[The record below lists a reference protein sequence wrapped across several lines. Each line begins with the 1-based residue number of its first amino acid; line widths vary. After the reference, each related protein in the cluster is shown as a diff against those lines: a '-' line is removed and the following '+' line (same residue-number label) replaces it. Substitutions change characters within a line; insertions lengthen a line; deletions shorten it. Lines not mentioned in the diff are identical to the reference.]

1 MAIVK
6 FTAIVDEIRGSIGGT
21 TFQRNAY
28 GWSIKRKPNI
38 IRPNTLRQQVSK
50 TSFGSITRYW
60 STLSQVNRDSWD
72 TYASTYPIPSIK
84 NPSVDITGFNYFVK
98 YHLIKFTTGSRS
110 FLDNATAAA
119 GTLTFTSFVLE
130 SDNLS
135 WFQLVFDYVSSSD
148 LFISLFFLS
157 PPLEDSRVVPRL
169 TPLYIDSSLPTSSVS
184 TARTVDIS
192 LAATYND
199 LYNTIP
205 VVGSSVVVRIPSYNT
220 VSGALDFLSEFR
232 VQVVYGNAIK
242 AVTAAYFKLDDLTG
256 PVIDSAQGNDGTN
269 FGATRG
275 VTGKIDDCFSFNGS
289 TDYVDIDS
297 ILPTIAS
304 TTQGTWNVWVK
315 PTSAIS
321 PLPTQFILSFSA
333 TNSPGAIGVVMFN
346 NGVVRGELNDN
357 LGTLWFVDTN
367 TSVLSVGTWSMITLV
382 QNGVT
387 PKLYIDG
394 VNISQ
399 TVTGASTTEWFSD
412 VPTIDNGRLA
422 VLDFNGNGKILH
434 FEGDIDE
441 VGIFNTAL
449 TSTQITEL
457 YNSGTGLSYPF

>member
-84 NPSVDITGFNYFVK
+84 NPSVDITGFSYFVK

-110 FLDNATAAA
+110 FLDNATTAA
-119 GTLTFTSFVLE
+119 GSLTFTSFVLE
-130 SDNLS
+130 SNNLD

-192 LAATYND
+192 LAATYDD
-199 LYNTIP
+199 LYNTLP

-275 VTGKIDDCFSFNGS
+275 VGGKIDDCFSFDGISNRVEIGATVTEVPCSFSAWIKTSATTGTRRVVTVNPSGTTGSQLSLVLDNGK
-289 TDYVDIDS
+289 V
-297 ILPTIAS
+297 IAQQYS
-304 TTQGTWNVWVK
+304 TTII
-315 PTSAIS
+315 SLAIS
-321 PLPTQFILSFSA
+321 PSSYADNNWHFVVAVFASNSSRSIYVDGTLQATNTVTNTAQSGIDSTSIGYWPLPT
-333 TNSPGAIGVVMFN
+333 NSDFY
-346 NGVVRGELNDN
+346 
-357 LGTLWFVDTN
+357 
-367 TSVLSVGTWSMITLV
+367 VGL
-382 QNGVT
+382 
-387 PKLYIDG
+387 
-394 VNISQ
+394 
-399 TVTGASTTEWFSD
+399 
-412 VPTIDNGRLA
+412 
-422 VLDFNGNGKILH
+422 
-434 FEGDIDE
+434 IDE
-441 VGIFNTAL
+441 VGIYNAAL
-449 TSTQITEL
+449 SATQITEL
-457 YNSGTGLSYPF
+457 YNSGSGLSYPF

>member
-110 FLDNATAAA
+110 FLDNATAVA
-119 GTLTFTSFVLE
+119 GSLTFTSFVLE
-130 SDNLS
+130 SNNLD

-199 LYNTIP
+199 LYNTLP

-275 VTGKIDDCFSFNGS
+275 VGGKIDDCFSFDGISNRVEIGATVTEVPCSFSAWIKTSATTGTRRVVTVNPSGTTGSQLSLVLDNGK
-289 TDYVDIDS
+289 V
-297 ILPTIAS
+297 IAQQYS
-304 TTQGTWNVWVK
+304 TTII
-315 PTSAIS
+315 SLAIS
-321 PLPTQFILSFSA
+321 PSSYADNNWHFVVAVFASNSSRSIYVDGTLQATNTVTNTAQSGIDSTSIGYWPLPT
-333 TNSPGAIGVVMFN
+333 NSDFY
-346 NGVVRGELNDN
+346 
-357 LGTLWFVDTN
+357 
-367 TSVLSVGTWSMITLV
+367 VGL
-382 QNGVT
+382 
-387 PKLYIDG
+387 
-394 VNISQ
+394 
-399 TVTGASTTEWFSD
+399 
-412 VPTIDNGRLA
+412 
-422 VLDFNGNGKILH
+422 
-434 FEGDIDE
+434 IDE
-441 VGIFNTAL
+441 VGIYNAAL
-449 TSTQITEL
+449 SATQITEL
-457 YNSGTGLSYPF
+457 YNSGSGLSYPF

>member
-119 GTLTFTSFVLE
+119 GSLTFTSFVLE
-130 SDNLS
+130 SNNLD

-192 LAATYND
+192 LAATYDD
-199 LYNTIP
+199 LYNTLP

-275 VTGKIDDCFSFNGS
+275 VGGKIDDCFSFDGISNRVEIGATVTEVPCSFSAWIKTSATTGTRRVVTVNPSGTTGSQLSLVLDNGK
-289 TDYVDIDS
+289 V
-297 ILPTIAS
+297 IAQQYS
-304 TTQGTWNVWVK
+304 TTII
-315 PTSAIS
+315 SLAIS
-321 PLPTQFILSFSA
+321 PSSYADNNWHFVVAVFASNSSRSIYVDGTLQATNTVTNTAQSGIDSTSIGYWPLPT
-333 TNSPGAIGVVMFN
+333 NSDFY
-346 NGVVRGELNDN
+346 
-357 LGTLWFVDTN
+357 
-367 TSVLSVGTWSMITLV
+367 VGL
-382 QNGVT
+382 
-387 PKLYIDG
+387 
-394 VNISQ
+394 
-399 TVTGASTTEWFSD
+399 
-412 VPTIDNGRLA
+412 
-422 VLDFNGNGKILH
+422 
-434 FEGDIDE
+434 IDE
-441 VGIFNTAL
+441 VGIYNAAL
-449 TSTQITEL
+449 SATQITEL
-457 YNSGTGLSYPF
+457 YNSGSGLSYPF

>member
-110 FLDNATAAA
+110 FLDNATAAS
-119 GTLTFTSFVLE
+119 GSLTFTSFVLE
-130 SDNLS
+130 SNNLD

-192 LAATYND
+192 LAATYDD
-199 LYNTIP
+199 LYNTLP

-256 PVIDSAQGNDGTN
+256 PVIDSVAGNNGTN
-269 FGATRG
+269 VGATRG
-275 VTGKIDDCFSFNGS
+275 VTGKIDDCFSFDGISNRVEIGATVTEVPCSFSAWIKTSATTGTRRVVTVNPSGTTGSQLSLVLDNGK
-289 TDYVDIDS
+289 V
-297 ILPTIAS
+297 IAQQYS
-304 TTQGTWNVWVK
+304 TTII
-315 PTSAIS
+315 SLAIS
-321 PLPTQFILSFSA
+321 PSSYADNNWHFVVAVFASNSSRSIYVDGTLQATNTVTNTAQSGIDSTSIGYWPLPT
-333 TNSPGAIGVVMFN
+333 NSDFY
-346 NGVVRGELNDN
+346 
-357 LGTLWFVDTN
+357 
-367 TSVLSVGTWSMITLV
+367 VGL
-382 QNGVT
+382 
-387 PKLYIDG
+387 
-394 VNISQ
+394 
-399 TVTGASTTEWFSD
+399 
-412 VPTIDNGRLA
+412 
-422 VLDFNGNGKILH
+422 
-434 FEGDIDE
+434 IDE
-441 VGIFNTAL
+441 VGIYNAAL
-449 TSTQITEL
+449 SATQITEL
-457 YNSGTGLSYPF
+457 YNSGSGLSYPF